1 MKDKK
6 YYVQQNVG
14 KSKYVVSYFDGV
26 SKYEDG
32 SDFYDIRTFK
42 SKRELAKEVKRL
54 LAEGYTY
61 KYC

>member
-1 MKDKK
+1 MKK

-14 KSKYVVSYFDGV
+14 KVKYLLSFFDGV
-26 SKYEDG
+26 SKHLDG

-42 SKRELAKEVKRL
+42 SKRELAREVKKL
-54 LAEGYTY
+54 LAEGYAY